1 MIAIHLRNLLPRIFS
16 TLPEDN
22 AGSANAFLF
31 ELAPSGVYL
40 AKLITKFAVSSYS
53 TISPLP
59 ASIDTGGIF
68 SVALSPDRSGPPL
81 AATLPYG
88 VRTFL
93 PPHTEASDC
102 LTLSGPAKYNEIKP

>member
-1 MIAIHLRNLLPRIFS
+1 MTEATIVIHLRHLLPRILS

-22 AGSANAFLF
+22 ASSANASLF

-59 ASIDTGGIF
+59 AKAGGIF
-68 SVALSPDRSGPPL
+68 SAALSVASLRL
-81 AATLPYG
+81 A
-88 VRTFL
+88 V
-93 PPHTEASDC
+93 
-102 LTLSGPAKYNEIKP
+102 N

>member
-1 MIAIHLRNLLPRIFS
+1 MVETMIVIHLRNLLPRIFS

-59 ASIDTGGIF
+59 AKAGGIF
-68 SVALSPDRSGPPL
+68 SAALS
-81 AATLPYG
+81 
-88 VRTFL
+88 V
-93 PPHTEASDC
+93 AS
-102 LTLSGPAKYNEIKP
+102 LRLVVN

>member
-1 MIAIHLRNLLPRIFS
+1 MVETMIVIHLRNLLPRIFS

-40 AKLITKFAVSSYS
+40 AKLITKFAVNSYS

-59 ASIDTGGIF
+59 AKAGGIF
-68 SVALSPDRSGPPL
+68 SAALS
-81 AATLPYG
+81 
-88 VRTFL
+88 V
-93 PPHTEASDC
+93 AS
-102 LTLSGPAKYNEIKP
+102 LRLVVN